1 MVRHTE
7 TPRLDPIAIATFRFV
22 FVSELAR
29 RAQRTT
35 TTTTRTTMA
44 TAGATTRLT
53 RERATAMVANM
64 LRVAL
69 YTVTYCRGAT
79 TGE

>member
-1 MVRHTE
+1 MPWGDRTHGRNA
-7 TPRLDPIAIATFRFV
+7 PRSIDRSRR

-29 RAQRTT
+29 RWQRTT
-35 TTTTRTTMA
+35 RTTRTTMA
-44 TAGATTRLT
+44 TACATTRLT
-53 RERATAMVANM
+53 RERSTAMVANM

-79 TGE
+79 TGG

>member
-7 TPRLDPIAIATFRFV
+7 TPRLDPIVIATFRFV

-29 RAQRTT
+29 RPQRRTT
-35 TTTTRTTMA
+35 TTTMA
-44 TAGATTRLT
+44 TACATTRLT
-53 RERATAMVANM
+53 RERSTAMVANM

>member
-1 MVRHTE
+1 MPWGDRTHGRNA
-7 TPRLDPIAIATFRFV
+7 PRSIRSIATFR
-22 FVSELAR
+22 L
-29 RAQRTT
+29 
-35 TTTTRTTMA
+35 
-44 TAGATTRLT
+44 GT
-53 RERATAMVANM
+53 REALAEDDEDDEDDDGDGVRDDAIDEERSTAMVANM